1 MKKEKLPFFNN
12 NLNKTNS
19 GEELPF
25 ISISNS
31 KSNSSKNQ
39 SSKTS
44 SNNYKV
50 SLTQNN
56 NSSSNSKNNNK
67 NSSFFNII
75 RTKLSRNNKNDEEK
89 SSEFFTFTE
98 NSILP
103 SFYDLSFNN
112 KSNKYS
118 SNLSLSED
126 KKESKIKIEKKPE
139 IETPKKKHDYNAEFF
154 KKSKNTKK
162 AVLSID
168 NYAGKNLM
176 EDFKDMFVTT
186 EEKNKNRVSSAENI
200 SDNTLTLKNN
210 FINTNKSW
218 NKNNIN
224 IVKLPKNPVKIVDKY
239 KNISEVNNKKEKTK
253 NPKEINLATFSGK
266 NAKRSSSNLKNNSLK
281 NFQNF
286 FKLNNKNLLKYMVKK
301 TNKNNQNIGLQIN
314 YVKNNNDLN
323 KINTEKKVNNK
334 IIKKTPKSDS
344 YNRKLSFSYL
354 KKRESVLK
362 NLFHDYKPKQNED
375 ININTL
381 PLQNKLSPKV
391 IKETKQTF
399 SSNIFD
405 KIINNNNK
413 NVFNKTKPIKK
424 ESIEKRSNI
433 KKINNY
439 NDMNSYFFKFKD
451 KKEIQKQNEKPIN
464 KVFNNKNK
472 NEKI

>member
-1 MKKEKLPFFNN
+1 
-12 NLNKTNS
+12 
-19 GEELPF
+19 
-25 ISISNS
+25 
-31 KSNSSKNQ
+31 
-39 SSKTS
+39 
-44 SNNYKV
+44 
-50 SLTQNN
+50 
-56 NSSSNSKNNNK
+56 
-67 NSSFFNII
+67 
-75 RTKLSRNNKNDEEK
+75 
-89 SSEFFTFTE
+89 
-98 NSILP
+98 
-103 SFYDLSFNN
+103 
-112 KSNKYS
+112 
-118 SNLSLSED
+118 
-126 KKESKIKIEKKPE
+126 
-139 IETPKKKHDYNAEFF
+139 
-154 KKSKNTKK
+154 
-162 AVLSID
+162 
-168 NYAGKNLM
+168 M
-176 EDFKDMFVTT
+176 EDFKDMFVTK

-210 FINTNKSW
+210 FININKGW
-218 NKNNIN
+218 NKNNID

-239 KNISEVNNKKEKTK
+239 KNISEVNNKKEKTS

-391 IKETKQTF
+391 IKETKQTI